1 MLRHAALCLYLLV
14 QCTTAIE
21 WDELVDRVQD
31 HHDTI
36 GEYSSRIVFLRGLC
50 HRVKMSIRITS
61 QFSAM

>member
-21 WDELVDRVQD
+21 WDDLVDRVQD

-36 GEYSSRIVFLRGLC
+36 GEHSGGHINHILSTIL
-50 HRVKMSIRITS
+50 ITFIKTK
-61 QFSAM
+61 QKVR